1 MNMPKLLFLKL
12 GGSII
17 TNKDQTNTPDL
28 QRIEAIAHDIKQA
41 MDQDSS
47 LTLLIGHGSGSFGH
61 HAAKKYG
68 TRNGITSQEGWLGFS
83 EVALRARELNQIIF
97 DRLVAAGVKAISV
110 SPFSGI
116 QAENCRITNWDTSI
130 ISDCLYQHLV
140 PVIYGDVILDR
151 RLGGTILSTEELFA
165 YLAPR
170 LQPERILLAGLEEG
184 VWKDFPQKTQLINEI
199 HPDDIAALQA
209 EIRGSGS
216 IDVTGGMFTKV
227 QLMIGL
233 LKQLPSLEVQ
243 IFSGSTPGNVQALLM
258 GEHKGTLIRN
268 PKG

>member
-1 MNMPKLLFLKL
+1 
-12 GGSII
+12 
-17 TNKDQTNTPDL
+17 
-28 QRIEAIAHDIKQA
+28 
-41 MDQDSS
+41 
-47 LTLLIGHGSGSFGH
+47 
-61 HAAKKYG
+61 
-68 TRNGITSQEGWLGFS
+68 
-83 EVALRARELNQIIF
+83 LNQIIF

-258 GEHKGTLIRN
+258 GEYKGTLIRN

>member
-1 MNMPKLLFLKL
+1 MPGLIFLKL

-17 TNKDQTNTPDL
+17 TNKDQTNTPDTTKME
-28 QRIEAIAHDIKQA
+28 IIARDIKQA
-41 MDQDSS
+41 LDKDPS
-47 LTLLIGHGSGSFGH
+47 LSLLIGHGSGSFGH
-61 HAAKKYG
+61 HAANKYG
-68 TRNGITSQEGWLGFS
+68 TRNGITSQEGWSGFS
-83 EVALRARELNQIIF
+83 EVALRARELNQF
-97 DRLVAAGVKAISV
+97 VLEKLVISGVKAISI

-116 QAENCRITNWDTSI
+116 QAENRSITNWDISI

-165 YLAPR
+165 YLVHR

-184 VWKDFPQKTQLINEI
+184 VWKDYPQNTQLINEI
-199 HPDDIAALQA
+199 HPEDIKALQA

-227 QLMIGL
+227 QSMTGL
-233 LKQLPSLEVQ
+233 LKQLPTLEIQ
-243 IFSGSTPGNVQALLM
+243 IFSGSKPGNVYATLM
-258 GEHKGTLIRN
+258 GDKKGTLIRN
-268 PKG
+268 RKDES

>member
-1 MNMPKLLFLKL
+1 MPGLIFLKL

-17 TNKDQTNTPDL
+17 TNKDQTNTPDATN
-28 QRIEAIAHDIKQA
+28 IEIIANDIKQA
-41 MDQDSS
+41 IDKDP
-47 LTLLIGHGSGSFGH
+47 TLSIIIGHGSGSFGH
-61 HAAKKYG
+61 HAANKYG
-68 TRNGITSQEGWLGFS
+68 TRNGITSQEGWSGFS
-83 EVALRARELNQIIF
+83 EVALRARELNQIVVEK
-97 DRLVAAGVKAISV
+97 LVSSGVKAISI

-116 QAENCRITNWDTSI
+116 QAENRRITNWDISI

-184 VWKDFPQKTQLINEI
+184 VWKDYPQNTQLIKEI
-199 HPDDIAALQA
+199 HPEDITALQA

-227 QLMIGL
+227 QSMIGL

-243 IFSGSTPGNVQALLM
+243 IFSGTTQGNVLTSLL
-258 GEHKGTLIRN
+258 GGQKGTLISNR
-268 PKG
+268 KDES

>member
-1 MNMPKLLFLKL
+1 MPRLLFLKL

-28 QRIEAIAHDIKQA
+28 QRIDAIAHDIKLA
-41 MDQDSS
+41 LDLDPS

-68 TRNGITSQEGWLGFS
+68 TRNGITSQEGWHGFS
-83 EVALRARELNQIIF
+83 EVALRARELNQIVF
-97 DRLVAAGVKAISV
+97 DHLVMAGINAISF

-116 QAENCRITNWDTSI
+116 QAENSRITNWDISI
-130 ISDCLYQHLV
+130 ISDCLYHRLV

-151 RLGGTILSTEELFA
+151 RLGGTILSTEELFV

-184 VWKDFPQKTQLINEI
+184 VWKDFPQNTQLIQEI
-199 HPDDIAALQA
+199 HPHDIAALQA

-216 IDVTGGMFTKV
+216 PDVTGGMFTKV
-227 QLMIGL
+227 QSMTGL

-243 IFSGSTPGNVQALLM
+243 IFSASTPGNIQASLS
-258 GEHKGTLIRN
+258 GDHKGTLIRN

>member
-1 MNMPKLLFLKL
+1 MPGLIFLKL

-28 QRIEAIAHDIKQA
+28 DRIDAIAHEIKQA
-41 MDQDSS
+41 LDLDSS

-68 TRNGITSQEGWLGFS
+68 TRNGITTREGWFGFA
-83 EVALRARELNQIIF
+83 EVALRARELNQIVM
-97 DRLVAAGVKAISV
+97 DRLVTSGVKAVSI
-110 SPFSGI
+110 SPFSSV
-116 QAENCRITNWDTSI
+116 QAENCSITNWDISI
-130 ISDCLYQHLV
+130 LSDCLFQRMV

-170 LQPERILLAGLEEG
+170 LHPAKILLSGLEEG

-199 HPDDIAALQA
+199 NPDGITALQA

-216 IDVTGGMFTKV
+216 LDVTGGMFTKV
-227 QLMIGL
+227 QSMITL
-233 LKQLPSLEVQ
+233 IKHLPALEVQ
-243 IFSGSTPGNVQALLM
+243 IFSGVTPGNIYSSLL
-258 GEHKGTLIRN
+258 GEIKGTLIRN